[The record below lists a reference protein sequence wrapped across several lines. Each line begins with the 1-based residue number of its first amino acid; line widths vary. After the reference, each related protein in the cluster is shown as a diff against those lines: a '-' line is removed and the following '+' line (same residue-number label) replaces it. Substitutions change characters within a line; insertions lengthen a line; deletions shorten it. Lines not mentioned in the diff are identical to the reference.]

1 MSQGVSRFGKYLL
14 LERVAAGGM
23 AEVYLAKSAGAEGV
37 NKIVAIKRIL
47 PQFSD
52 HQEFIDMFK
61 EEAKIAVNL
70 NHGNVVSIFDFGVEK
85 GQFFI
90 VMEFVEG
97 KNLRQALNE
106 MKKRNITLSIDQ
118 VVYIAKEVAAGLDH
132 AHRCID
138 GATGKPLNIT
148 HRDMSPQNIM
158 INYEGEVKIID
169 FGIAKAET
177 QIEATRAGTL
187 KGKFGYMSP
196 EQADGQTVDPRTD
209 IFSLG
214 IVLWELLANDRLFSG
229 SNEAAILRKIR
240 ECNVPNIRKI
250 NPNVSPDLEKIVLK
264 ALTKDR
270 NIRYQTAAALHRD
283 LNRFLNTEYPEFS
296 GSDFSA
302 FIKDTFSDSFLE
314 QKRKVVEYARMN
326 VADEIFDGGGNEGPG
341 LGSEQLDINSNQ
353 ETKVDLQA
361 LKAQT
366 QKRNVSQN
374 TLGHESRT
382 HTGGPGTHSRSITGS
397 DKSRRSRKPRTP
409 YALYGLFTVVIA
421 LVGYLG
427 LTIFLKGQPTKINSS
442 SRQQEEDTTP
452 QNQVAPSVSA
462 PSPQPL
468 PDVAISIYSEPM
480 GARVFIDDIDT
491 NTVTPTRA
499 LVKMNQKFHLTLKK
513 EGYFPKNEDVIP
525 NSDSLTVSK
534 ELQKMPEVAYLSIT
548 VLNPTLNPLVVKI
561 DGETITEKLPIK
573 DYVVQP
579 GTPLKVLVYDPFLPT
594 QRAEKTVTIK
604 RNERQKIQL
613 ILGK

>member
-1 MSQGVSRFGKYLL
+1 MSQGIIRFGKYFL
-14 LERVAAGGM
+14 LERVASGGM

-97 KNLRQALNE
+97 KNLRQVLNE
-106 MKKRNITLSIDQ
+106 LKKKNIILSIDQ
-118 VVYIAKEVAAGLDH
+118 IVYIAKEVAAGLDH

-196 EQADGQTVDPRTD
+196 EQAEGQTVDLRTD

-214 IVLWELLANDRLFSG
+214 IVLWELLANDRLFAG

-240 ECNVPNIRKI
+240 DCNIPNIRKI
-250 NPNVSPDLEKIVLK
+250 NPNVSPDLEKIVVK
-264 ALTKDR
+264 ALAKDR
-270 NIRYQTAAALHRD
+270 NIRYQSAAQVHRD

-296 GSDFSA
+296 KSDFSA
-302 FIKDTFSDSFLE
+302 FIKDTFSDSFLD
-314 QKRKVVEYARMN
+314 QKRKVVEYAKLIVNEDMVEFAPN
-326 VADEIFDGGGNEGPG
+326 KNDENDN
-341 LGSEQLDINSNQ
+341 EQLMIDADQ
-353 ETKVDLQA
+353 KTKVDLVA
-361 LKAQT
+361 LKAQS
-366 QKRNVSQN
+366 QKKQIPQGTLGHDLKSQTYTRSQN
-374 TLGHESRT
+374 TG
-382 HTGGPGTHSRSITGS
+382 RSG
-397 DKSRRSRKPRTP
+397 RSKKQSTP
-409 YALYGLFTVVIA
+409 YALYGLFVLVSSFVV
-421 LVGYLG
+421 Y
-427 LTIFLKGQPTKINSS
+427 LTITLI
-442 SRQQEEDTTP
+442 SR
-452 QNQVAPSVSA
+452 
-462 PSPQPL
+462 PQPQKIEQSSTNGRATSDSQQQ
-468 PDVAISIYSEPM
+468 PMTAPPPSHSESQIFDKEVAISIFSEPM
-480 GARVFIDDIDT
+480 GAQVIIDGVDT
-491 NTVTPTRA
+491 KTATPTRA
-499 LVKMNQKFHLTLKK
+499 LVKLNKSFQLKLHK
-513 EGYFPKNEDVIP
+513 DGYYDRVEDITP
-525 NSDSLTVSK
+525 TSDSLTVTK
-534 ELQKMPEVAYLSIT
+534 DLQKMLEVSYLSVD
-548 VLNPTLNPLVVKI
+548 VLNPTLNRLVVKVN
-561 DGETITEKLPIK
+561 GHKLSETIPIK
-573 DYVVQP
+573 DYVVP
-579 GTPLKVLVYDPFLPT
+579 PDTPIHVEVYDPLLPS
-594 QRAEKTVTIK
+594 QKSEKTVTIRK
-604 RNERQKIQL
+604 NERQKVIL